1 MAASSVI
8 VIPMIILFIFAR
20 KYIVSGV
27 SKGGIKG

>member
-8 VIPMIILFIFAR
+8 VIPMIILFILAR

-27 SKGGIKG
+27 SRGGLKG